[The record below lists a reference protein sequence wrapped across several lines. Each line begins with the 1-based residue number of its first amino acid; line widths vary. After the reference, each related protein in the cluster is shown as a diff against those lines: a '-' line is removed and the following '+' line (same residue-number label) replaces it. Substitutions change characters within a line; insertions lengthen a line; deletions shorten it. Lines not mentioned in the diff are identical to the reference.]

1 MFEARTGCVE
11 GGKAFV
17 RGGSLR
23 RVSVGRWGRGGEA
36 VVARVRANVVRREKR
51 GGESPGVRSGS
62 PFTAGAG
69 FFPCIPRPTRL
80 LVLIT
85 GIAVKMGTEESS
97 GFVAEE
103 RRGCVLR
110 DAVVLQKRSRSRAY
124 VQKNGLEKGREAFR
138 K

>member
-1 MFEARTGCVE
+1 MVFEAQIGCVE

-17 RGGSLR
+17 REGSLHP
-23 RVSVGRWGRGGEA
+23 VNVGRWGRDGEA
-36 VVARVRANVVRREKR
+36 VVARMRANVVSREKP
-51 GGESPGVRSGS
+51 GGESPGIRSGS

-103 RRGCVLR
+103 RRGCVPR
-110 DAVVLQKRSRSRAY
+110 DAVVL
-124 VQKNGLEKGREAFR
+124 
-138 K
+138 